1 MQILTAYEGTMEGKP
16 EPATTE
22 AYEHSEMLLY
32 KAQVLLE
39 GGSCAAAMALL
50 DAVKVRMGWT
60 HRSKVADG
68 PGALMSGACRSPH
81 VFTPPA
87 THH

>member
-1 MQILTAYEGTMEGKP
+1 MEGRP

-39 GGSCAAAMALL
+39 GGSYAAAMALL
-50 DAVKVRMGWT
+50 DAVKVRME
-60 HRSKVADG
+60 
-68 PGALMSGACRSPH
+68 
-81 VFTPPA
+81 
-87 THH
+87 

>member
-39 GGSCAAAMALL
+39 GGAYAAAMTLL
-50 DAVKVRMGWT
+50 DAVKVRT
-60 HRSKVADG
+60 
-68 PGALMSGACRSPH
+68 
-81 VFTPPA
+81 
-87 THH
+87 